1 MKTLL
6 AVCCAFAILA
16 ADCGNKKPL
25 VRVSVRAR
33 KDISGLDPKSKK
45 LYVAFISNEGSAD
58 SVLEVVRMPGGY
70 VGSGAFFPCS
80 LEEWNQGTKA
90 WRVLRQTT
98 LSVFGD
104 RKASKEVLKPGETRE
119 ACRALLPYEGGR
131 EGSCMRF
138 RISSTFGE
146 GEQFFYSPPF
156 LVSGGPDVVLPC
168 EGQ

>member
-33 KDISGLDPKSKK
+33 KDISRTDPNSK
-45 LYVAFISNEGSAD
+45 LYVALISNEGSAD
-58 SVLEVVRMPGGY
+58 SVLEVIRMPGGY
-70 VGSGAFFPCS
+70 VGSGVFFPCS
-80 LEEWNQGTKA
+80 LQERNPSSKEWHRVHVPRMSDSEETGT
-90 WRVLRQTT
+90 
-98 LSVFGD
+98 SE
-104 RKASKEVLKPGETRE
+104 EVLKPGETRE

-138 RISSTFGE
+138 RVSSTFGK
-146 GEQFFYSPPF
+146 
-156 LVSGGPDVVLPC
+156 
-168 EGQ
+168 